1 MAARNPS
8 SPPTPTLTT
17 WGPPRRPQSPLH
29 PLGRELWG
37 RGRGI
42 SRQVP
47 PRKHPCG
54 EVRRGGPSISAR
66 SGPSGLRA
74 AARSRRGGQ
83 TPGPLTPITT
93 VSSPLNLGMNLSPR
107 RISAS
112 LRGRNR
118 HITLMLHSAG
128 SAISAG
134 RREGARGGVGGP
146 GVSKTREEAANS
158 TARSEAASCSLRRS
172 FSAGHGEL
180 CGWAALAAARLGR
193 WAVYQ
198 HSAPR
203 AADLPSL
210 VLPRP
215 CAAPRAHL
223 PATTRPADEA
233 MRAERAS
240 PGSDLPGSCAL
251 GHPASAPARS
261 AASRARPSAPSP
273 RPPLDRPGRKRHFG
287 DPTWLRA
294 RSGLGLV
301 VAPPAGRRVRM
312 LGVGFGGQRLCP
324 RCHLQEPA
332 GLVWLPKSRK
342 RLKVISN
349 IPG

>member
-8 SPPTPTLTT
+8 SPPTPTRTT
-17 WGPPRRPQSPLH
+17 WGQPRRPQSPLH
-29 PLGRELWG
+29 PPGRELWG
-37 RGRGI
+37 GGRGT
-42 SRQVP
+42 SRQVH

-54 EVRRGGPSISAR
+54 DVRRGGPSISAR

-83 TPGPLTPITT
+83 MPPPLTPITT

-128 SAISAG
+128 SAISTG
-134 RREGARGGVGGP
+134 RREGTRGGVGGP
-146 GVSKTREEAANS
+146 GVGKTKEEAANR
-158 TARSEAASCSLRRS
+158 TARSEAASCSLQRS

-215 CAAPRAHL
+215 ALRPEPTCPRPRGGRTRRCAQSEPR
-223 PATTRPADEA
+223 
-233 MRAERAS
+233 RAQTSR
-240 PGSDLPGSCAL
+240 
-251 GHPASAPARS
+251 APARS
-261 AASRARPSAPSP
+261 AILHQHQRAPPPPRPAPPPLRPAFPRSAPGDNVTSAI
-273 RPPLDRPGRKRHFG
+273 RPGSERG
-287 DPTWLRA
+287 ASWD
-294 RSGLGLV
+294 
-301 VAPPAGRRVRM
+301 M
-312 LGVGFGGQRLCP
+312 
-324 RCHLQEPA
+324 
-332 GLVWLPKSRK
+332 
-342 RLKVISN
+342 
-349 IPG
+349 